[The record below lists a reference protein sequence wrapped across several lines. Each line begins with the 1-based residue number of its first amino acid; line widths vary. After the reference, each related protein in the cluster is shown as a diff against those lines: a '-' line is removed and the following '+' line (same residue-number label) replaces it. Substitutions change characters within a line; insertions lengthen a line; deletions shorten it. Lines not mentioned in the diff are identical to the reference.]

1 MAENAAALQS
11 GTGRR
16 QRTQLQEKLGVT
28 TGFRDHFSKSSSGYA
43 KHRPTY
49 PDELFRF
56 LASLTADHVS
66 AWDCATG
73 NGQAAVALTN
83 YYSEV
88 VASDAS
94 RSQIDAAIAHPGV
107 SYRVARA
114 EASGLA
120 DSSQDLVTVGQ
131 ALHWFDVEAFMVEVS
146 RVLKT
151 DGVLAAWFYELCSV
165 NAECDA
171 IVDTLYR
178 EIVGDYWPP
187 ERVTIERGYADVVM
201 PGDAIPVPSLEM
213 VLDWD
218 AADMLGFLRTWSACK
233 RYESDKGSDP
243 VVLIEALLAEA
254 WGSECRR
261 VTWPLQMRAN
271 RLNTL
276 LE

>member
-1 MAENAAALQS
+1 MTVEF
-11 GTGRR
+11 
-16 QRTQLQEKLGVT
+16 K
-28 TGFRDHFSKSSSGYA
+28 DHFSEASSAYA

-49 PDELFRF
+49 PDELFQF
-56 LASLTADHVS
+56 LASLTTDHVS

-73 NGQAAVALTN
+73 NGQAAVALTH
-83 YYSEV
+83 YYAEV

-94 RSQIDAAIAHPGV
+94 RSQINAAIAHPEV
-107 SYRVARA
+107 NYRVARA
-114 EASGLA
+114 EASGLP

-131 ALHWFDVEAFMVEVS
+131 ALHWFDVEAFMAEVS

-151 DGVLAAWFYELCSV
+151 NGVLAVWFYELCRVS
-165 NAECDA
+165 AECDA

-178 EIVGDYWPP
+178 DIVGDYWPP
-187 ERVTIERGYADVVM
+187 ERVTIERGYADLMM

-213 VLDWD
+213 VLHWD

-233 RYESDKGSDP
+233 RYESAMGSDP
-243 VVLIEALLAEA
+243 VVLIETPLAEA
-254 WGSECRR
+254 WGNERRR
-261 VTWPLQMRAN
+261 VTWPLQSKVS

>member
-1 MAENAAALQS
+1 MTPEFEDQS
-11 GTGRR
+11 F
-16 QRTQLQEKLGVT
+16 K
-28 TGFRDHFSKSSSGYA
+28 DHFSKVSVAYA

-49 PDELFRF
+49 PDALFQF
-56 LASLTADHVS
+56 LASLTVDHVS

-73 NGQAAVALTN
+73 SGQVAVALTN
-83 YYSEV
+83 YYADV

-94 RSQIDAAIAHPGV
+94 QSQIDAAIAHPGIH
-107 SYRVARA
+107 YRVARA

-120 DSSQDLVTVGQ
+120 DDSQDLVTVGQ
-131 ALHWFDVEAFMVEVS
+131 ALHWFDAEAFMAEAG

-151 DGVLAAWFYELCSV
+151 NGVLAVWFYELCTV

-171 IVDTLYR
+171 IVETLYR
-178 EIVGDYWPP
+178 DIVGDYWPP
-187 ERVTIERGYADVVM
+187 ERVSIERGYADIVM
-201 PGDAIPVPSLEM
+201 PGDAIPAPSLEM

-233 RYESDKGSDP
+233 RYESDHGSDP
-243 VVLIEALLAEA
+243 VALIEALLTEA
-254 WGSECRR
+254 WGNERRR
-261 VTWPLQMRAN
+261 VTWPLQMKAS